1 MHGVG
6 EELEDL
12 LPFLQEVEVRLLQTD
27 FIVPTSGQV
36 THYFKPE
43 RTKPPEFTEPVDV
56 VVETPHWFSLTAT
69 TVSETSTMS
78 ARPLIY

>member
-6 EELEDL
+6 EKLEDL
-12 LPFLQEVEVRLLQTD
+12 LPFLQEVEVRLLQVD

-43 RTKPPEFTEPVDV
+43 RTKPPEFTEPLDV
-56 VVETPHWFSLTAT
+56 VVETPDWFSSGP
-69 TVSETSTMS
+69 VVERSRSKHRR
-78 ARPLIY
+78 RPK